1 MPPLSALA
9 PESSTGPTAAGAG
22 ALTRLLSRP
31 EDADEPAGKPFAHLR
46 YCVRCC
52 IPQTQ
57 EGVVFDELGVC
68 QACQSAEQKIHIDWT
83 AREKVLRGILDD
95 AKAKAGSNYDCIIPI
110 SGGKDST
117 FQLYVLTQIYGMKPL
132 AVTFSHNWY
141 SETGWYNLQNSLEQ
155 FNVDHIMFTP
165 NRKLV
170 NKLARHSLFGIGD
183 ACWHCHAG
191 VGAFPLQ
198 AAVRFN
204 IPLLIWG
211 ESIAESSGRASY
223 LNPVR
228 KFDREYFTK
237 VSAKL
242 RPDQMVRQAE
252 EYGADWAVTEKD
264 LLPFNVPSAE
274 DCERVGEFGLHLGD
288 YLFWDDERQTEF
300 VRDNYGWRETQVEG
314 SFKRYKSVEC
324 VMPGVHDLACYL
336 KRGYGRSTFHASV
349 DVRAG
354 LLSRDEAF
362 ELIREH
368 DAVRPE
374 GLDYYLKI
382 TGLTE
387 AEFYA
392 ALEKQRRPELQGQVI
407 PIYEKKAPNEERLLP
422 YPLQVIEKLQAADA
436 VAGLSV
442 AEPAAAASRSPSAV
456 TPIATPVTSSTGGGC
471 GSGAC
476 ACASRSGAVEVS
488 A

>member
-1 MPPLSALA
+1 MPPLPA
-9 PESSTGPTAAGAG
+9 PKPQETRLPTGTPF
-22 ALTRLLSRP
+22 TRLLARP
-31 EDADEPAGKPFAHLR
+31 EDADEPAGKPFKHLQ

-83 AREKVLRGILDD
+83 AREKALREILDD
-95 AKAKAGSNYDCIIPI
+95 AKAKAEAAGRGYDCIIPI

-170 NKLARHSLFGIGD
+170 NKLARHSIFGIGD
-183 ACWHCHAG
+183 SCWHCHAG

-198 AAVRFN
+198 VAVRFN

-242 RPDQMVRQAE
+242 RPDQMVRKAE
-252 EYGADWAVTEKD
+252 DVGEEWAVTAKD
-264 LLPFNVPSAE
+264 LEPFNVPSAE
-274 DCERVGEFGLHLGD
+274 DCERVGVFGIHLGD
-288 YLFWDDERQTEF
+288 YIFWDDERQTEF
-300 VRDNYGWRETQVEG
+300 VRDNFGWRETQVEG
-314 SFKRYKSVEC
+314 SFKRYKSAEC

-374 GLDYYLKI
+374 GLDHYLSI

-392 ALEKQRRPELQGQVI
+392 ALEKQRRPELQGRVI

-422 YPLQVIEKLQAADA
+422 YPQQIIERMRARDAAQAEASA
-436 VAGLSV
+436 ASTSV
-442 AEPAAAASRSPSAV
+442 AAQGAARAATDPSPSG
-456 TPIATPVTSSTGGGC
+456 GGGC

-476 ACASRSGAVEVS
+476 GCARRSAEVP

>member
-1 MPPLSALA
+1 MTPAA
-9 PESSTGPTAAGAG
+9 TAAAAPAG
-22 ALTRLLSRP
+22 GFTRLLSR
-31 EDADEPAGKPFAHLR
+31 EEARDAFDDPAGKPFPHLK

-57 EGVVFDELGVC
+57 EGVIFDELGVC

-83 AREKVLRGILDD
+83 AREKALRALLDD
-95 AKAKAGSNYDCIIPI
+95 AKAKAGNNYDCIIPI

-132 AVTFSHNWY
+132 AVTFSHNWF

-170 NKLARHSLFGIGD
+170 NKLARHSLEGIGD

-242 RPDQMVRQAE
+242 RPDQMVR
-252 EYGADWAVTEKD
+252 DDVSLRD
-264 LLPFNVPSAE
+264 LMPFEVPSAE
-274 DCERVGEFGLHLGD
+274 DCERIGLHGIHLGD
-288 YLFWDDERQTEF
+288 YIFWDDERQTEF
-300 VRDNYGWRETQVEG
+300 VRDNFGWRETQVEG
-314 SFKRYKSVEC
+314 SFKRYKSAEC
-324 VMPGVHDLACYL
+324 VMPGVHDLACYV
-336 KRGYGRSTFHASV
+336 KRGYGRATFHASV

-354 LLSRDEAF
+354 LLSRDEAW
-362 ELIREH
+362 ELIRAN
-368 DAVRPE
+368 DGVRPE

-382 TGLTE
+382 TGMSEEQFWATM
-387 AEFYA
+387 
-392 ALEKQRRPELQGQVI
+392 EKHRRPELQRTVI
-407 PIYEKKAPNEERLLP
+407 PIYPKPAKNEERLLP
-422 YPLQVIEKLQAADA
+422 HPQQLIEKF
-436 VAGLSV
+436 
-442 AEPAAAASRSPSAV
+442 RSTQP
-456 TPIATPVTSSTGGGC
+456 
-471 GSGAC
+471 
-476 ACASRSGAVEVS
+476 
-488 A
+488 

>member
-1 MPPLSALA
+1 MNSETRSREGRAL
-9 PESSTGPTAAGAG
+9 GAF
-22 ALTRLLSRP
+22 TRLVDLP
-31 EDADEPAGKPFAHLR
+31 GPDAEPAGKPFAHLR

-57 EGVVFDELGVC
+57 EGVIFDELGVC
-68 QACQSAEQKIHIDWT
+68 QACQSAEQKIHIDWA
-83 AREKVLRGILDD
+83 ARERVLRGILDE
-95 AKAKAGSNYDCIIPI
+95 ARSRAGNNYDCIIPI

-117 FQLYVLTQIYGMKPL
+117 FQLHVLTKVYGMKPL
-132 AVTFSHNWY
+132 AVTFSHNWF

-155 FNVDHIMFTP
+155 FNVDHVMFTP
-165 NRKLV
+165 NRSLV
-170 NKLARHSLFGIGD
+170 NRLAKHSLAGIGD

-242 RPDQMVRQAE
+242 RPDQMVRDDVSE
-252 EYGADWAVTEKD
+252 RD
-264 LLPFNVPSAE
+264 LYPFNVPSVE
-274 DCERVGEFGLHLGD
+274 DCERVGVMGIHLGD

-314 SFKRYKSVEC
+314 SFKRYKSAEC
-324 VMPGVHDLACYL
+324 IMPGVHDLACYV
-336 KRGYGRSTFHASV
+336 KRGYGRATFHASV

-354 LLSRDEAF
+354 LLSRDEAWD
-362 ELIREH
+362 LIARN
-368 DAVRPE
+368 DGVRPE

-382 TGLTE
+382 TGMTE
-387 AEFYA
+387 EEFFA
-392 ALEKQRRPELQGQVI
+392 TLEKHRRPELARTVI
-407 PIYEKKAPNEERLLP
+407 PIYPKTARNEEELLP
-422 YPLQVIEKLQAADA
+422 YPQQLQRRFQ
-436 VAGLSV
+436 
-442 AEPAAAASRSPSAV
+442 
-456 TPIATPVTSSTGGGC
+456 ST
-471 GSGAC
+471 
-476 ACASRSGAVEVS
+476 RER
-488 A
+488 